1 METTKLVY
9 HVLAGVSLLILI
21 SACSGK
27 LASWINMPYLLLFLG
42 VGMLAGSEGVGGV
55 VFDNPQA
62 ANFIGS
68 VAMAFILLSGGFDT
82 EWQSVRK
89 VLSRGTL
96 LSSLGV
102 LLTALF
108 VGVFAWGF
116 LRLFDHEISLT
127 WCFLLG
133 AMVSSTDAAAVFTVL
148 RGRSVSLRG
157 DLRPLLEFE
166 SGSNDPMAAFLT
178 IFLLDIVMKEGRG
191 VAASMSD
198 YLQILPQFAIRMA
211 VGVAVGWAI
220 GWVAGRIVNR
230 INLEFDGLYYVLAV
244 GVGLFAFSGAELAH
258 GNGFMSVYVTGLV
271 MGNHRFTLHNSIGR
285 FYDGFAWLMQ
295 VVLFTMLGLLV
306 FPSHVWQAKWAGL
319 GVALFLIFAAR
330 PLAVCLCLWR
340 SGYTLKERLFVAWVG
355 LRGGAPIMLATF
367 PLMAGAPEAGLLFN
381 IVFFIVI
388 LSIVLQGATIMPLAR
403 WLGVDAPLSASP
415 RAPLM
420 FEHTG
425 NMDGQTRNFTLPG
438 DSPLAGCPLSRAGLP
453 HGALVLLIRREG
465 RFIPPNG
472 STVLRGGD
480 ELMIIGPDAILAAT
494 AAVLSGAGPA
504 WDAVPAPEV
513 KLPPPETIA
522 PSPIPAA
529 VQGAKEENAAAP
541 AGMGGGAASGA
552 N

>member
-1 METTKLVY
+1 MTALGGPPAVAIPPSRFIMESMRPGAVATAATAAPENENPMESTNLVY

-133 AMVSSTDAAAVFTVL
+133 AMVSSTDAAEVFTVL

-178 IFLLDIVMKEGRG
+178 VFL
-191 VAASMSD
+191 
-198 YLQILPQFAIRMA
+198 
-211 VGVAVGWAI
+211 
-220 GWVAGRIVNR
+220 
-230 INLEFDGLYYVLAV
+230 
-244 GVGLFAFSGAELAH
+244 
-258 GNGFMSVYVTGLV
+258 
-271 MGNHRFTLHNSIGR
+271 
-285 FYDGFAWLMQ
+285 
-295 VVLFTMLGLLV
+295 
-306 FPSHVWQAKWAGL
+306 
-319 GVALFLIFAAR
+319 
-330 PLAVCLCLWR
+330 
-340 SGYTLKERLFVAWVG
+340 
-355 LRGGAPIMLATF
+355 
-367 PLMAGAPEAGLLFN
+367 
-381 IVFFIVI
+381 
-388 LSIVLQGATIMPLAR
+388 
-403 WLGVDAPLSASP
+403 VDTAD
-415 RAPLM
+415 
-420 FEHTG
+420 H
-425 NMDGQTRNFTLPG
+425 
-438 DSPLAGCPLSRAGLP
+438 SR
-453 HGALVLLIRREG
+453 
-465 RFIPPNG
+465 
-472 STVLRGGD
+472 
-480 ELMIIGPDAILAAT
+480 
-494 AAVLSGAGPA
+494 
-504 WDAVPAPEV
+504 
-513 KLPPPETIA
+513 
-522 PSPIPAA
+522 
-529 VQGAKEENAAAP
+529 
-541 AGMGGGAASGA
+541 
-552 N
+552 